1 MDRRRFLSSTMLSG
15 LGLVAAAAPAAAFT
29 VGECGPGSGAA
40 TCRELAKH
48 EDLVAKLDSML
59 AEKGL
64 DAAQRKM
71 ALIAAR
77 CPFCGSLLVG

>member
-1 MDRRRFLSSTMLSG
+1 MDRRRFLSSTMLGGFG
-15 LGLVAAAAPAAAFT
+15 LAAAATPAAAFT
-29 VGECGPGSGAA
+29 IGECGPGSGAS

-48 EDLVAKLDSML
+48 EDLVAKLDAML

-64 DAAQRKM
+64 DAAQRKA

>member
-1 MDRRRFLSSTMLSG
+1 MDRRKFLSSTMLGG
-15 LGLVAAAAPAAAFT
+15 LGLTAAAPARAFT
-29 VGECGPGSGAA
+29 IDSCGPDSGSA

-48 EDLVAKLDSML
+48 QELMQRIDTLL

-64 DAAQRKM
+64 DADERRA
-71 ALIAAR
+71 ALAAAR